1 MASPVRGRNY
11 SLIDASSALI
21 LAASE
26 ANSNNL
32 LSVEDPLQ
40 ATRKAGAPRAG
51 SGVSPSKDQAH
62 ILAQSTPVAINVSG
76 GRSRDASSSS
86 GSLSV
91 SPAPRQRSPSLW
103 RRLSGKRKSGGS
115 YDLSDYADNGEAVIS
130 APAAEEETT
139 NRGRSAVRLMS
150 FTQSME
156 KLPLPSYELALPTA
170 ATSSTDGAPEYGLAS
185 PMNGENDRDN
195 NDCVDVDQAPAPTRV
210 INDDGGL
217 VVYDEEGGAA
227 HDTGSASEGG
237 QPSHYPG
244 HHDDHQEQQ
253 PARSRVTVF
262 PLDIEEGDAVNDA
275 GDAREGGQPGHY
287 PGHHDDHHEQQ
298 PARTRVT
305 VFPLDL
311 AVTEGRPAAG
321 RQDLTFEDLPTV
333 NVRVTTFDVNNNVSQ
348 GIDCE
353 LAAARVQA
361 PADAAADAAAREET
375 ISTFVCT
382 TFHLDHR
389 VETRKGVLRHHGERA
404 SGLHSANDILAT
416 TASSPAVADMQ
427 MEEWRARAWSAETQL
442 QNTLATLAAWEAA
455 LPTFTIAPFSRR
467 ASTAAG
473 VSHDGDGDG
482 DDAASHAAG
491 EVSAFNQRGS
501 TRSSVVYDRNIP
513 NYTTVMLRAS
523 TTLKEQLVKLRLQL
537 GEAELARDE
546 EAARADELES
556 MLEVSRAEAIRLR
569 RQLTSLRQSQTS
581 IGSIDA
587 AVDSASLILKGKKTS
602 AVEAPPPRR
611 GLYLEHVA
619 PEPAA
624 LPPANTTTAA
634 AVATTEASPGQ
645 RFSGASRIPLSV
657 RMTRQRR
664 RSSKSIEVDEAGEM
678 HTVEHGTYAS
688 AMASRFL
695 RLHTESE
702 RRTSKTGSVEGTG
715 GNAGRPHQS
724 REASRTD
731 IYVPLSKTKS
741 LV

>member
-1 MASPVRGRNY
+1 MTSPVRGQNY
-11 SLIDASSALI
+11 SLIGASSALI
-21 LAASE
+21 SASTG
-26 ANSNNL
+26 ANSNDL

-40 ATRKAGAPRAG
+40 ATRKAGAPGSRDRAG
-51 SGVSPSKDQAH
+51 PGVSPSKDQAH

-76 GRSRDASSSS
+76 GRSRDTSSSS

-91 SPAPRQRSPSLW
+91 SPALRQRSPSLW

-115 YDLSDYADNGEAVIS
+115 YDLADYADNGEAVIS
-130 APAAEEETT
+130 APAAEEETS
-139 NRGRSAVRLMS
+139 NWGRSAVRLMS

-156 KLPLPSYELALPTA
+156 RLALPTYELALPTA
-170 ATSSTDGAPEYGLAS
+170 TTSSTDDAAEYDLAS
-185 PMNGENDRDN
+185 PTDGANDRDN

-210 INDDGGL
+210 VNADGL
-217 VVYDEEGGAA
+217 VVYDEEGSTENDAGNARV
-227 HDTGSASEGG
+227 GE
-237 QPSHYPG
+237 QPNHHHG
-244 HHDDHQEQQ
+244 HHDDRPEQRPVQ
-253 PARSRVTVF
+253 TRVSVF
-262 PLDIEEGDAVNDA
+262 PLD
-275 GDAREGGQPGHY
+275 
-287 PGHHDDHHEQQ
+287 
-298 PARTRVT
+298 PA
-305 VFPLDL
+305 P
-311 AVTEGRPAAG
+311 TEGRPAAG
-321 RQDLTFEDLPTV
+321 RQDLSFDDLPTV
-333 NVRVTTFDVNNNVSQ
+333 NVRVTTFDLDNNISE
-348 GIDCE
+348 GIDTE
-353 LAAARVQA
+353 LAVARVPA
-361 PADAAADAAAREET
+361 PVDAAADAAAGAGTT
-375 ISTFVCT
+375 ITFVCT

-389 VETRKGVLRHHGERA
+389 VETRNGALLYSGEEVSGVGRLQ
-404 SGLHSANDILAT
+404 SSNDTLAAT
-416 TASSPAVADMQ
+416 AAEGASSPAVANMQ
-427 MEEWRARAWSAETQL
+427 MEEWRARAWHAETQL
-442 QNTLATLAAWEAA
+442 QNTLGTLAAWEAA

-473 VSHDGDGDG
+473 VTHEEGYGDGDG
-482 DDAASHAAG
+482 DDAASHAEG
-491 EVSAFNQRGS
+491 EVSVFNRRGS
-501 TRSSVVYDRNIP
+501 TRSSIVYDRNIP

-587 AVDSASLILKGKKTS
+587 AVNNASLILKGRNVS
-602 AVEAPPPRR
+602 AAEVPPPRR

-619 PEPAA
+619 PEPIAP
-624 LPPANTTTAA
+624 PPAKTTT
-634 AVATTEASPGQ
+634 TEPSP
-645 RFSGASRIPLSV
+645 RRRSSGASRIPLSV

-695 RLHTESE
+695 RLHAESE
-702 RRTSKTGSVEGTG
+702 RRTSKTGSVVEGTG
-715 GNAGRPHQS
+715 GNVGRPHQS

-731 IYVPLSKTKS
+731 IHVPLSKTKS